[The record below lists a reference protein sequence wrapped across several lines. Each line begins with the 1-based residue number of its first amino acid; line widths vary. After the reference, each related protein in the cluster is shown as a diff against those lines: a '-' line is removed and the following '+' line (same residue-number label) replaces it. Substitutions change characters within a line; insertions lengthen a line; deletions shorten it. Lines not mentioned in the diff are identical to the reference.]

1 MPVKF
6 VQWFIMLL
14 SVSDPLGPPLRWS
27 GVFGAVR
34 RQRRSGAE
42 GAGGR
47 TGLAAALFILWV
59 SWHPHTL
66 AIELQDDGVVD

>member
-1 MPVKF
+1 
-6 VQWFIMLL
+6 MLL
-14 SVSDPLGPPLRWS
+14 SVSDPLGQPLRRS

-34 RQRRSGAE
+34 RQRRSGAA

-47 TGLAAALFILWV
+47 AGLTAALFFLWV
-59 SWHPHTL
+59 SWYPHTL